1 MLIGVSGNQLFRSPV
16 LQKILILQSDGELL
30 YIVGTNLQFKFIS
43 ESSGNVFIRS
53 LPVELL
59 NQPVLRSTQPEVIS
73 GNRVLDILHRLA
85 VDFSRGDNQIGS
97 QAGILGHGTI

>member
-59 NQPVLRSTQPEVIS
+59 NQPVLRRTQRVLIS
-73 GNRVLDILHRLA
+73 GNRGLVIVTRLA
-85 VDFSRGDNQIGS
+85 GVLRRGDNQIGS